1 MKQLLMNQL
10 NPKKVIS
17 LSLGA
22 VALTA
27 GMGNLQA
34 RTINAEAGP
43 IFNSF
48 FAKIQCEKTASKLNG
63 KWNGRHWTKPGTING
78 VCQIIVPDPI
88 IAKPIHKPMPKP
100 PHRPSVKLL
109 SVDAG
114 KIWNK
119 AHADWRCPQLAKTN
133 NGRWTGKW
141 NVMVDDKPSFCQIE
155 VIIKPVI
162 HQPTHKIINAK
173 AGRIWGDDHAKQR
186 CANLAKENHG
196 QWTGKWST
204 EANISSCQIKIAIKP
219 PAPAI
224 KAPNPRNVREV
235 SAGSIWDQAQANRK
249 CPLIAAQTNGE
260 WTQKWRKIGDN
271 NEAVCEVRLQPLA
284 HVKKPPI
291 YVNPIAPAPTRPS
304 TPAPSGNARE
314 VAAGPIWDQ
323 AQASTKCPII
333 AAQSN
338 SRWTGKWRKLNFS
351 THQSVCE
358 ISSSAVVAVPTKT
371 VVTTKTTY
379 VTLKP
384 APAAKNVREVFAGPI
399 WDTNQANTK
408 CPMIAAN
415 NKGTWTGKWRKTGPD
430 HSSLCEVRF

>member
-1 MKQLLMNQL
+1 MKQLLTNQL

-17 LSLGA
+17 LSLSA

-48 FAKIQCEKTASKLNG
+48 FAKIQCEKAASKLNG

-78 VCQIIVPDPI
+78 VCQIVVPDPV
-88 IAKPIHKPMPKP
+88 IAKPTHKPIRKP
-100 PHRPSVKLL
+100 PHKPSVNIL

-119 AHADWRCPQLAKTN
+119 AHADWRCPQLAKEN
-133 NGRWTGKW
+133 NGQWTGKW
-141 NVMVDDKPSFCQIE
+141 SEKADGKPSYCQIE

-162 HQPTHKIINAK
+162 PKPTHKIINVK
-173 AGRIWGDDHAKQR
+173 AGRIWSAEHAEQR
-186 CANLAKENHG
+186 CTELAQANNG
-196 QWTGKWST
+196 QWTGKRSVKG
-204 EANISSCQIKIAIKP
+204 EISSCQIKIAIESTPSNTVKP
-219 PAPAI
+219 R
-224 KAPNPRNVREV
+224 KQRNIREV
-235 SAGSIWDQAQANRK
+235 SAGAIWDQAHANRK

-260 WTQKWRKIGDN
+260 WTQKWRKTGAN
-271 NEAVCEVRLQPLA
+271 NEAVCEVKFQPLRT
-284 HVKKPPI
+284 KKS
-291 YVNPIAPAPTRPS
+291 AAPTRP
-304 TPAPSGNARE
+304 TPPTPTQSNATRE

-323 AQASTKCPII
+323 AQANKKCPLI

-338 SRWTGKWRKLNFS
+338 SNWTGKWRKLDYS

-358 ISSSAVVAVPTKT
+358 ITSANVVAVPTKT
-371 VVTTKTTY
+371 VVTTRTTY
-379 VTLKP
+379 VNLQPTP
-384 APAAKNVREVFAGPI
+384 APAVRNVREVFAGPI